1 MANPTLNYTNK
12 DFSGIRTELIKTA
25 TSFYGDEVQTILDD
39 SSVGSMLLDLCAAT
53 GDILS
58 FNTDKALNETQI
70 DYAGEIKNIYQLAK
84 NKGVPLP
91 NKRGSVTI
99 CDFTVTVPTLGSSF
113 DPQYCPILKAGTQTI
128 GSGKSFEL
136 LDDLDFSS
144 PYSSLGSPNR
154 KIIPNISADGSI
166 LSYNITKSEVCYNG
180 ITKIYKQ
187 TIKESDVKPFMD
199 VYLPDD
205 DVSEIISVIVKTG
218 ILSNTPEYSEFFDED
233 LKYYEVP
240 YLAEQYVFI
249 EDTSEIVENGLKTAK
264 IKKVNKKYI
273 KEFTPNGFC
282 KLTFGSG
289 SESFDSFNQTFT
301 QKGFSSLS
309 SYLKNTALGIS
320 IPPNS
325 TLYVKYR
332 TSNGASSNIG
342 ANVLTSMGN
351 VYFSISGTRN
361 DFNQTVRKSLTV
373 TNTIPAFG
381 GADKLS
387 IEQIRYLTKY
397 YNATQDRCVTLTD
410 YLVMVYLMPGK
421 FGSPYKVNVIKQDNK
436 VVPIIIGIDA
446 NGKLNNTSIS
456 LLKRNIS
463 VWLAPKR
470 MVNDY
475 IEVRDGKIIN
485 LGYNITVL
493 VDDNATTLDLKN
505 QVINAVATYHD
516 VSKMNMGDDIFLGGL
531 IENIN
536 NIKNVLN
543 VVELNIFN
551 KVGNGYSLNETT
563 MSYINDETRQI
574 NPVDYSLFCES
585 DSIFE
590 IKNPQDDIIVTI
602 KKKQG
607 RFIV

>member
-1 MANPTLNYTNK
+1 MATPKLDYTNR

-39 SSVGSMLLDLCAAT
+39 SSVGSMLLDIVSAAS
-53 GDILS
+53 DILS

-70 DYAGEIKNIYQLAK
+70 DYFGEIRNGYQLAK

-91 NKRGSVTI
+91 NKRASVTI

-113 DPQYCPILKAGTQTI
+113 DPSYCPILKSGTQVI
-128 GSGKSFEL
+128 GSGKSFEI

-144 PYSSLGSPNR
+144 PYSNLGTPNR

-180 ITKIYKQ
+180 ITKIYRQMIKQ
-187 TIKESDVKPFMD
+187 SDVKPFLD
-199 VYLPDD
+199 IFLPDD
-205 DVSEIISVIVKTG
+205 DVSEVLSVIVKPS
-218 ILSNTPEYSEFFDED
+218 ILTDIPSYDDFFDESII
-233 LKYYEVP
+233 YYEVP

-249 EDTSEIVENGLKTAK
+249 EDTSEISENNLKVAK
-264 IKKVNKKYI
+264 LKKVTKKFI
-273 KEFTPNGFC
+273 KEYTPNGFC

-309 SYLKNTALGIS
+309 SYLKNTALGTS

-332 TSNGASSNIG
+332 TSNGSSSNIG
-342 ANVLTSMGN
+342 ANILTTMGN
-351 VYFSISGTRN
+351 VYFSINGIRS
-361 DFNQTVRKSLTV
+361 DYNQTVRKSLTV
-373 TNTIPAFG
+373 NNSIPAFG

-421 FGSPYKVNVIKQDNK
+421 FGSPYKANVIKQDNK
-436 VVPIIIGIDA
+436 IVPLIIGIDS
-446 NGKLNNTSIS
+446 NNKLNNTSIS
-456 LLKRNIS
+456 LLKKNIS
-463 VWLAPKR
+463 VWLAWKR

-485 LGYNITVL
+485 LGYDITVL
-493 VDDNATTLDLKN
+493 VDDNATTIDIKT
-505 QVINAVATYHD
+505 QIINAVANYHD
-516 VSKMNMGDDIFLGGL
+516 VSKLNMGDEIFLGGL

-536 NIKNVLN
+536 NIKSVLN
-543 VVELNIFN
+543 VVDLKVYN
-551 KVGNGYSLNETT
+551 KIGNGYSLNETT
-563 MSYINDETRQI
+563 MSYINDETKQI
-574 NPVDYSLFCES
+574 NPIDYSLFCES

-590 IKNPQDDIIVTI
+590 IKNPQDDIIITI

>member
-1 MANPTLNYTNK
+1 MTKPTLDYTNK
-12 DFSGIRTELIKTA
+12 DFSGIRSELIKTA

-39 SSVGSMLLDLCAAT
+39 SSVGSMLLDLMAAT

-58 FNTDKALNETQI
+58 FNTDKVLNETQI
-70 DYAGEIKNIYQLAK
+70 DYAFEDKNILQLAK

-91 NKRGSVTI
+91 NKRASVTI

-113 DPQYCPILKAGTQTI
+113 DPSYCPILKSGTQVI
-128 GSGKSFEL
+128 GSGKSFEI

-144 PYSSLGSPNR
+144 PYSSLGTPNR
-154 KIIPNISADGSI
+154 KIIPNISADGNI

-180 ITKIYKQ
+180 ITKIYRQ
-187 TIKESDVKPFMD
+187 TIKQSDIKPFMD
-199 VYLPDD
+199 VFLPDD
-205 DVSEIISVIVKTG
+205 DVSEVLSVIVKTG
-218 ILSNTPEYSEFFDED
+218 ILTDTPSYGDFYNED
-233 LKYYEVP
+233 LIYYEVP
-240 YLAEQYVFI
+240 YLAEQHVFI
-249 EDTSEIVENGLKTAK
+249 EDVSGIVENNLKVAK
-264 IKKVNKKYI
+264 LKKVSKKFI
-273 KEFTPNGFC
+273 KEYTVNGFC

-309 SYLKNTALGIS
+309 SYLKNTALGIT

-342 ANVLTSMGN
+342 ANVLTSLGN
-351 VYFSISGTRN
+351 VYFNINGVRN

-373 TNTIPAFG
+373 NNTIPAFG

-397 YNATQDRCVTLTD
+397 YNASQGRCVTLTD
-410 YLVMVYLMPGK
+410 YLVMVYLLPGK

-436 VVPIIIGIDA
+436 IVPLIIGIDS

-463 VWLAPKR
+463 VWLAWKR

-475 IEVRDGKIIN
+475 IEDRDGKIIN
-485 LGYNITVL
+485 LAYNITVL
-493 VDDNATTLDLKN
+493 VDDNATELDIKN
-505 QVINAVATYHD
+505 QIINTTYNYHD
-516 VSKMNMGDDIFLGGL
+516 VSKMNMGDEIFLGGL

-543 VVELNIFN
+543 VIDLKIYN

-563 MSYINDETRQI
+563 MSYIDNDSKQI

-590 IKNPQDDIIVTI
+590 IKNPQNDIVVTI